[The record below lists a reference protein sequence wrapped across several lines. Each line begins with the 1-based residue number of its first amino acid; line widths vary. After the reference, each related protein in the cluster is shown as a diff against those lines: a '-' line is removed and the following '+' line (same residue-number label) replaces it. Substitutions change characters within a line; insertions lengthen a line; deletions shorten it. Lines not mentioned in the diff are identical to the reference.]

1 MYLMIVRSI
10 ATWLILQLAGLVLVA
25 QDANPIWEPPFKHGI
40 AAVAEERIITYE
52 ELRREM
58 APLIGQIRQKAR
70 NSMEFEQLMSQLY
83 FDVLQ
88 DLIDRVL
95 IVKEFN
101 NKEYNIPQTIIENE
115 YDRILI
121 EDFNDDRRKFL
132 ESLQEQGKTVSEFR
146 SELKENII
154 VSVMRGEMR
163 KSLSEISPEKIEN
176 FYHTNKIHFFQEESV
191 HLRLIML
198 KPLADEP
205 KDLLRQ
211 NAERIIQ
218 KLDKGAEFS
227 EIAREES
234 QDSRGKKG
242 GDWGWI
248 NRADLRPELSKAA
261 FALDPH
267 QYSQPIELGEQI
279 FILYLE
285 DKMDE
290 GIQVLAEVRDTI
302 ENILAGQ
309 IARKAQDRWMK
320 RLRKDSY
327 VRFFWSR

>member
-1 MYLMIVRSI
+1 MIARSI
-10 ATWLILQLAGLVLVA
+10 ATWLILQLTGATLLVA
-25 QDANPIWEPPFKHGI
+25 QDAYRIWEPPFKHGI
-40 AAVAEERIITYE
+40 AAIAEERIITYE

-58 APLIGQIRQKAR
+58 APLIGRIRQRAR
-70 NSMEFEQLMSQLY
+70 NPREFEHLMSQLY

-95 IVKEFN
+95 IVKEFRK
-101 NKEYNIPQTIIENE
+101 KEYNIPQTVIENE

-121 EDFNDDRRKFL
+121 EDFNEDRRKFL
-132 ESLQEQGKTVSEFR
+132 ESLQVQGKTVSEFR
-146 SELKENII
+146 KELEENII

-163 KSLSEISPEKIEN
+163 KSLSEISPEKIES
-176 FYHTNKIHFFQEESV
+176 FYNVNKIHFYQEESV

-211 NAERIIQ
+211 NAERIMH
-218 KLDKGAEFS
+218 KLNEGADFV

-234 QDSRGKKG
+234 QDSRSKKG

-248 NRADLRPELSKAA
+248 NRTDLRPELSEAA

-279 FILYLE
+279 FILYVE
-285 DKMDE
+285 DKRDE
-290 GIQVLAEVRDTI
+290 GIQALVEVRDTI

-309 IARKAQDRWMK
+309 IARQAQDRWLE

-327 VRFFWSR
+327 VKFF